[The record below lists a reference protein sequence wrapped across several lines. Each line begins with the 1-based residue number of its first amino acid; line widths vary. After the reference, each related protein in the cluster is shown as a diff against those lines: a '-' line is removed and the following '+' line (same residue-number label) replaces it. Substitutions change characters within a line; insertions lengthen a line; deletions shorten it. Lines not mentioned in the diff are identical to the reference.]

1 MVSMIVGLVALLS
14 IGGLIIAGTRFSLY
28 LFYLQNA
35 EGTHSF
41 AHPAPAAD
49 EQPRYSTAYNVERPT
64 YAPVMSSESSSSR
77 YALGSLMVIAVIL
90 VLAIMAV
97 ISFTGMLH

>member
-1 MVSMIVGLVALLS
+1 MVSMIVGLVALLA

-41 AHPAPAAD
+41 AHPTPAD
-49 EQPRYSTAYNVERPT
+49 ERPSFSTAYNVERPT
-64 YAPVMSSESSSSR
+64 YAPVLSSESSSSR
-77 YALGSLMVIAVIL
+77 YALGSLMVIAIIL
-90 VLAIMAV
+90 VLAIIAV
-97 ISFTGMLH
+97 ISVIAGMPH